1 MEEDHFPDAGLF
13 YIMMIA
19 NECLKVQ
26 IADRAPCEASELQMC
41 PAPFAIWN
49 RNLFSMDRP
58 DNEGI
63 NGIARGKFLVRG

>member
-26 IADRAPCEASELQMC
+26 IADCR
-41 PAPFAIWN
+41 
-49 RNLFSMDRP
+49 
-58 DNEGI
+58 
-63 NGIARGKFLVRG
+63 